1 MARKRIAPVHP
12 GEFLFEEMQERSIT
26 INRLARD
33 LRVPVSRIDE
43 IVKGKRSITAETA
56 LRLGRFFGTS
66 AGCWLSLQTTYDLAV
81 AEDAAARIE
90 REVLPFSA
98 YPLRWLT

>member
-12 GEFLFEEMQERSIT
+12 GRLLAEDMAEMSIS

-33 LRVPVSRIDE
+33 TRMSASRASE
-43 IVKGKRSITAETA
+43 IVNGKRGITAETA
-56 LRLGRFFGTS
+56 LRLARFLGTS
-66 AGCWLSLQTTYDLAV
+66 AQYWLNLQSSYELAK
-81 AEDAAARIE
+81 AEDELAGKIE

-98 YPLRWLT
+98 

>member
-12 GEFLFEEMQERSIT
+12 GEFLLEEMQERSIT

-43 IVKGKRSITAETA
+43 TVKSKRSITAETA

-66 AGCWLSLQTTYDLAV
+66 AGYWLNLQTTYDLAV
-81 AEDAAARIE
+81 AEDRVASRIE

-98 YPLRWLT
+98 